1 MTELQI
7 IQIQSE
13 IKDEN
18 FSSALTLILNGI
30 IQNEVNPPQLT
41 ALIQPLHEI
50 LSQQCSANYTPRRLE
65 ECLTTEHYQTLL
77 LQNRETLSSSALI
90 YSAKVLGL
98 LDPKNTIFL
107 KVMNEFYKIGLYS
120 ELVSI
125 LEFFAKLNDPGSQR
139 LVMLAEVYIKISL
152 KQKAKVVLRH
162 LIDSSKLEAA
172 IIKYCQILIDEEQFE
187 EAKDLLDA
195 QENHSTNFEN
205 NFLYLR
211 SLIHRAYFEYD
222 LAAEKLKF
230 LTQADPNNFEIM
242 NAYGA
247 TLFDLGEAE
256 EASKIYQKYIAE
268 NDDNNVVRAANHLGV
283 ILQSIGAQDE
293 SIAAYSRAI
302 QLDPT
307 YSDAIRNLSFVSAK
321 HVDEQK
327 ALGLLN
333 NGSSTTLK
341 VSINLNI
348 ALYRTNDY
356 KNNFEVAYK
365 HLSQANHLSKKT
377 ERYDFNQDK
386 MIFNKV
392 DQSRNYLEALT
403 PVQDKHQS
411 ETLIP
416 IFIVGMPRSG
426 TSLLAQILSTHTD
439 ISNLGELPYLNYLL
453 FDYAGDASIKEDDLL
468 KIRNAYFS
476 LVKKHRR
483 PKNKIFIDKMPLN
496 FFWVDWIKAIFPE
509 AIIIN
514 LNRDRRDLFWS
525 NYSNFFIG
533 KRNMFSCDFNDI
545 EMFYGKYFK
554 FMAEFSSHMF
564 SMQLSKLK
572 HDIKGTVFPILDH
585 LKINWDENMYNFYQN
600 PSIVKTT
607 SALQVKKRL
616 FSPQKPAWD
625 DYLPYLPASF
635 RHGT

>member
-90 YSAKVLGL
+90 YSAKILGL
-98 LDPKNTIFL
+98 LDPNDSIFL
-107 KVMNEFYKIGLYS
+107 KVMNEFYKTEHYN
-120 ELVSI
+120 ELVTI
-125 LEFFAKLNDPGSQR
+125 LEFFAKLSDPSSQR
-139 LVMLAEVYIKISL
+139 LFMLAETYIKLSL
-152 KQKAKVVLRH
+152 TQKAKVILRH
-162 LIDSSKLEAA
+162 LIHSSKLDVA
-172 IIKYCQILIDEEQFE
+172 IMKYCEILINEEQFE
-187 EAKDLLDA
+187 EAKNLLDA
-195 QENHSTNFEN
+195 KEDHSTNLKN
-205 NFLYLR
+205 NFIYLR
-211 SLIHRAYFEYD
+211 SLLHRAYFEYD
-222 LAAEKLKF
+222 LAAEKLKS
-230 LTQADPNNFEIM
+230 LMQADPNNFEVM

-256 EASKIYQKYIAE
+256 KASKIYQKYIAE
-268 NDDNNVVRAANHLGV
+268 NDDANVVRAANHLGV
-283 ILQSIGAQDE
+283 ILQSMGVQDE
-293 SIAAYSRAI
+293 SIASYSRAL

-307 YSDAIRNLSFVSAK
+307 FSDAIRNMSFVSAQN
-321 HVDEQK
+321 VDEQK
-327 ALGLLN
+327 ALDLLN
-333 NGSSTTLK
+333 NGARTTPE

-348 ALYRTNDY
+348 ALYRTNDF
-356 KNNFEVAYK
+356 KNNFEVAFK
-365 HLSQANHLSKKT
+365 HLSQANYLSKKT
-377 ERYDFNQDK
+377 NRYDFNHDEL
-386 MIFNKV
+386 IFNKV
-392 DQSRNYLEALT
+392 NQSRNYLESLT
-403 PVQDKHQS
+403 PVQDKHQ
-411 ETLIP
+411 TDKLIP
-416 IFIVGMPRSG
+416 IFIVGLPRSG
-426 TSLLAQILSTHTD
+426 TSLLAQILSTHTN
-439 ISNLGELPYLNYLL
+439 ISNLGELSHLNYLL
-453 FDYAGDASIKEDDLL
+453 FDYAGDASVKEADLL
-468 KIRNAYFS
+468 KIRNTYFS
-476 LVKKHRR
+476 FIKKHRGL
-483 PKNKIFIDKMPLN
+483 KNKIFIDKMPLN